1 MTRHLDAYSNS
12 EIRHI
17 INEYIHSERDRDLLL
32 DRWVNG
38 YTYERLGELYDLSDV
53 QVKRI
58 VRKQSERL
66 STIEIRKEFCYNT

>member
-1 MTRHLDAYSNS
+1 MGEIKLTRHLDAYSNS

-66 STIEIRKEFCYNT
+66 SLIIK

>member
-1 MTRHLDAYSNS
+1 MGEIKLTRHLDAYSNS

-66 STIEIRKEFCYNT
+66 SSIIE

>member
-66 STIEIRKEFCYNT
+66 SSIIE

>member
-66 STIEIRKEFCYNT
+66 SLIIK